1 MNYWEDGYLLI
12 EQAVP
17 ESALRQYMNEQSELY
32 KKITRPDSYLPSR
45 GSFADAS
52 IMRIY
57 QHGTKAVHD
66 INPRFMPMLAE
77 ARLFSSRISWHRDC
91 NQNDRESGDSY
102 LGMII
107 AIEDMEMGSGGFHLI
122 PGSHRWDIDES
133 IINQSSLRTKQNECF
148 QYFDSLSIESGAPEF
163 AFEHKRGDILLWH
176 GHTLHRGANP
186 QKDES
191 RRHSMTV
198 HFTVR

>member
-1 MNYWEDGYLLI
+1 MAYWENGYLLI
-12 EQAVP
+12 EKAVP
-17 ESALRQYMNEQSELY
+17 ESALRQYMNEQSEVY
-32 KKITRPDSYLPSR
+32 EKITRLDSYLPSR
-45 GSFADAS
+45 ESFADAS

-57 QHGTKAVHD
+57 QYGLKAIHD

-107 AIEDMEMGSGGFHLI
+107 AIEDMESGSGGFRLI
-122 PGSHRWDIDES
+122 PGSHRWDVDES
-133 IINQSSLRTKQNECF
+133 IINQVNLHTKQNQCF
-148 QYFDSLSIESGAPEF
+148 QYFDSLLIESGASEF
-163 AFEHKRGDILLWH
+163 AFEHKSGDILIWH

-186 QKDES
+186 EKAES
-191 RRHSMTV
+191 KRHSMTV
-198 HFTVR
+198 HFTVK